1 LYRASLH
8 ELAVRRS
15 RTIQLALRDLAT
27 LVCVPMLCA
36 LLGCA
41 AGTPAPT
48 TSQLCV
54 PGDQKACACPGQA
67 EGVQVCA
74 DDGSRYGECTGCAAG
89 TGGKPGTTGVGG
101 MTIVGGSGGAPG
113 TGGRGT
119 GGTTDAGAGAG
130 GAGDAATIVDA
141 PAGTGGATGAAGAT
155 GMDGGAV
162 DGAGAVDGSRGI
174 DASAGPDGGAGNGGG
189 DAGSDVPI
197 VAAGVPITPGSTG
210 LVLGSSNVLGVQGPW
225 YAYADGMGGD
235 GSTATG
241 ICEARGGH
249 VAAACSQVATPAV
262 GSFPNVGGKMCTS
275 GTAAMI
281 IAGAGGLP
289 DYANITG
296 AGIGLDLNNSGGAV
310 PVRGV
315 FNATTKG
322 VTGVAFDLQI
332 VALPGLRVEFPT
344 PATDVS
350 STGAAYWGANAAFP
364 SSPAV
369 AGSNVIRW
377 ADVRIPAAAAPA
389 FDPTMIE
396 SILFHVPTTIA
407 APGPYSF
414 CISNLKLLTN

>member
-1 LYRASLH
+1 MYRASLH

-15 RTIQLALRDLAT
+15 RTIRFALRDLAT
-27 LVCVPMLCA
+27 LVCVPMLCG

-54 PGDQKACACPGQA
+54 PGEQKACACPGEA
-67 EGVQVCA
+67 DGVQVCA

-101 MTIVGGSGGAPG
+101 MIVGGSGGAPG

-119 GGTTDAGAGAG
+119 GGTTDAGAGSG
-130 GAGDAATIVDA
+130 GAGDAATTVDA
-141 PAGTGGATGAAGAT
+141 AGTGGATGAAGAT
-155 GMDGGAV
+155 GTDGGPV
-162 DGAGAVDGSRGI
+162 DGAGAVDGGGGI
-174 DASAGPDGGAGNGGG
+174 DAPAGADGGAGNGG

-235 GSTATG
+235 GSPATG

-249 VAAACSQVATPAV
+249 AAAACSQVATPAV

-275 GTAAMI
+275 GTVAMI

-322 VTGVAFDLQI
+322 VTGVAFDLEI

-350 STGAAYWGANAAFP
+350 STGAAYWGASASFAN
-364 SSPAV
+364 SPVV
-369 AGSNVIRW
+369 AGTNVIRW
-377 ADVRIPAAAAPA
+377 ADVRIPAAAPPA
-389 FDPTMIE
+389 YDPSTIE
-396 SILFHVPTTIA
+396 SILFHVPTTVA

-414 CISNLKLLTN
+414 CVSNLKLLTN